1 MPFFFLLKIVGSNI
15 KRAAKEILKL
25 VSEFIEA
32 LLRDT
37 FLPQGIVWF
46 CSCTHADPVC
56 FIV

>member
-15 KRAAKEILKL
+15 QRAAKELLKL

-37 FLPQGIVWF
+37 FLPQGIVGF
-46 CSCTHADPVC
+46 CSYTHADPVC